1 VTCDRSVEPLRL
13 EFLAEEVDTVRA
25 VRYHGPR
32 QPLRLEEVPAP
43 VPGRGEVLVRVTAAG
58 VCHTE
63 LHFTSGLLDLGVA
76 PLTLGHEIVGRIE
89 ALGPEVTEVGLG
101 DRVIVYYY
109 VGCGRCPHCLVGDEN
124 LCGALR
130 AEYGFVSDGGFA
142 EYVKVPARNVVPL
155 PDSVADEAAA
165 PIGCGVTTAVHA
177 TALADL
183 RAGEVVLVYGI
194 GAVGFGLVQLARLAG
209 AEVIAVSRTAAKLE
223 QARALGAA
231 HTINAR
237 EEPVVERVRALT
249 RGRGVDVVFELV
261 ATKETMEAAT
271 AVLAKRGRLIFI
283 GYSEDAF
290 TVHPIQLVV
299 NEARVSGSVGNTL
312 AELVRA
318 VDLVARGRVVT
329 VVDRVLPLADFQQAL
344 DLLARGE
351 LVGRAVLRP

>member
-1 VTCDRSVEPLRL
+1 M
-13 EFLAEEVDTVRA
+13 RA

-32 QPLRLEEVPAP
+32 QPWRLEEVPTP
-43 VPGRGEVLVRVTAAG
+43 VPGRGEVLIRVTAAG

-63 LHFTSGLLDLGVA
+63 LHFASGLLNLGVA
-76 PLTLGHEIVGRIE
+76 PLTLGHEIVGRVD
-89 ALGPEVTEVGLG
+89 AVGPDVGDLHVG

-109 VGCGRCPHCLVGDEN
+109 VGCGRCSHCLVGDEN
-124 LCGALR
+124 LCETLR

-142 EYVKVPARNVVPL
+142 EYVKVPARNVVVL
-155 PDSVADEAAA
+155 PEHLSDEAAA

-177 TALADL
+177 TALAGV
-183 RAGEVVLVYGI
+183 RPGNVVLVYGV
-194 GAVGFGLVQLARLAG
+194 GTVGFGLVQLARLAG
-209 AEVIAVSRTAAKLE
+209 AEVIAVSRTPAKLDK
-223 QARALGAA
+223 ARALGAA
-231 HTINAR
+231 HLVHAR

-249 RGRGVDVVFELV
+249 RGRGVDVIFELV
-261 ATKETMEAAT
+261 ATRETMAAAT
-271 AVLAKRGRLIFI
+271 AVLGKRGRLVFI

-299 NEARVSGSVGNTL
+299 NEARVMGSVGNTL

-318 VDLVARGRVVT
+318 VDLVARGQVAT
-329 VVDRVLPLADFQQAL
+329 VVDRTLPLAEFQQAL